1 MKRNLYIIME
11 IATRE
16 LDANLILILFSLKK
30 EFNVFIGDSSTYRFL
45 LNKKILKPG
54 IVLTKSVTHGE
65 QKSKLHDTFKAQG
78 FILTTIDHEHG
89 VLDDLDYKKYF
100 IKSRIAEKELSKFD
114 AFFVGVT
121 MITKNFE
128 KLFQITRINSF

>member
-45 LNKKILKPG
+45 LNKK
-54 IVLTKSVTHGE
+54 
-65 QKSKLHDTFKAQG
+65 F
-78 FILTTIDHEHG
+78 
-89 VLDDLDYKKYF
+89 
-100 IKSRIAEKELSKFD
+100 
-114 AFFVGVT
+114 
-121 MITKNFE
+121 
-128 KLFQITRINSF
+128 